1 MFPFLKNNKQ
11 YIVIDAGSHKTAA
24 VAFQIH
30 GNKPIVNRI
39 EHHKSKGIKNN
50 KLIDINEFSSVI
62 KLLINKVG
70 NKTMKKDF
78 FCNITDPNLLIKKK
92 KTDINSG
99 KLGISKKE
107 VKKIYRKSLN
117 EAIEKN
123 KYLVHSNPNYFI
135 LDEKTVTHNPFG
147 KKCNKLSLLSYNIFV
162 NNFYIENLN
171 STFKKNK
178 INITKFFESGIA
190 SSMSSLSIEEK
201 NEGVVC
207 IDIGGNTT
215 KIVVYLE
222 NNIIFVENLKLAGN
236 DVTSDLSHGLQISEE
251 TAELTKIM
259 YGSVVSPFNEDIEIN
274 LDSRK
279 KKVINKNLIYG
290 IIKPR
295 YDEILEIVRDKV
307 FDNINA
313 RIAIKSIVLTGGA
326 SKIFGIKNICEN
338 IFNRKTRV
346 VKNFSGNNSL
356 RDRPEF
362 STTFG
367 MIKLVNQFRL
377 YNLGPNF
384 ANNQFTKIIDKIDNW
399 IEESY
404 A

>member
-1 MFPFLKNNKQ
+1 
-11 YIVIDAGSHKTAA
+11 
-24 VAFQIH
+24 
-30 GNKPIVNRI
+30 
-39 EHHKSKGIKNN
+39 
-50 KLIDINEFSSVI
+50 
-62 KLLINKVG
+62 
-70 NKTMKKDF
+70 MKKEF

-92 KTDINSG
+92 KTDIDSG

-107 VKKIYRKSLN
+107 IRKIYRKSIN
-117 EAIEKN
+117 EAIEEN
-123 KYLVHSNPNYFI
+123 KYLVHSNPSNFI
-135 LDEKTVTHNPFG
+135 LDEKTVTYNPIG

-162 NNFYIENLN
+162 NNSYIKKLN
-171 STFKKNK
+171 SSFEKNK

-190 SSMSSLSIEEK
+190 SSISSLTKEEK

-207 IDIGGNTT
+207 IDIGADTS
-215 KIVVYLE
+215 KIVVCLE
-222 NNIIFVENLKLAGN
+222 NNIIFVENLSLAGN
-236 DVTSDLSHGLQISEE
+236 NVTTDLSHALQISHE

-259 YGSVVSPFNEDIEIN
+259 YGSVVSPFNENIEIN
-274 LDSRK
+274 LDSGK
-279 KKVINKNLIYG
+279 KKIVNKNLIYG

-295 YDEILEIVRDKV
+295 YDEILEIIRDKV

-346 VKNFSGNNSL
+346 IKNTSGNNSVMN
-356 RDRPEF
+356 RPEF

-367 MIKLVNQFRL
+367 MIKLANHFLLHNQMPKFS
-377 YNLGPNF
+377 
-384 ANNQFTKIIDKIDNW
+384 NNQLTKIIDKIDNW